1 VKYGGETLFYDNN
14 EDVIGA
20 VSPRPGRAVFFNG
33 WMLHKAGS
41 FNKLYTHDYRYTIAY
56 KLTIPGDEDYAKN
69 HGEELLQSY
78 GQYGDTNGIH

>member
-1 VKYGGETLFYDNN
+1 MMGNLGISAYLGSKMHAFTD
-14 EDVIGA
+14 
-20 VSPRPGRAVFFNG
+20 AVFFNG

-69 HGEELLQSY
+69 HGEKLLQSY